1 MSRPYKAHNRTEKA
15 TPKKRQE
22 ARKKGQVSRS
32 QYVIGAVVMLASV
45 LALSAFGPAVYAR
58 MAEATVAILEAV
70 EHPAVVSREGIG
82 SLFMAVGGHV
92 FAATAPVVVICALAG
107 LTASVLQVGFK
118 PSAQA
123 LKPDFKKL
131 NPASGLKNLFSPNSA
146 VEAVKSTLKIAAVGA
161 IVAIALF
168 PKLDEMAG
176 LVGMPAA
183 AFLPHLASLVLQI
196 AQRAALAYL
205 AIAAADFFWQ
215 RHRFEKGLRMDKEE
229 VKQEHKQ
236 QELPNEIRLAQRRR
250 AMELARARMMDAVPT
265 ADVVVTNP
273 THFSVALKYDSGHP
287 APVVVAKGTDH
298 LALRIRRA
306 AAEHGVTV
314 VPDPPLARA
323 LYATVDVGRMIP
335 EEMFAAVAQLLAY
348 VYKVAGARRAAA

>member
-1 MSRPYKAHNRTEKA
+1 MASHDKTERA
-15 TPKKRQE
+15 TPKKRRE
-22 ARKKGQVSRS
+22 ARQKGQVARS
-32 QYVIGAVVMLASV
+32 QDVNGAAVLLASV
-45 LALSAFGPAVYAR
+45 LALSAFGPGMFRR
-58 MAEATVAILEAV
+58 MEEATVAILALIRD
-70 EHPAVVSREGIG
+70 PGIVDRTG
-82 SLFMAVGGHV
+82 VGELFMTAGGNAIAGAAPIVLACAV
-92 FAATAPVVVICALAG
+92 AG
-107 LTASVLQVGFK
+107 ILASVFQVGFK
-118 PSAQA
+118 PATKA
-123 LKPDFKKL
+123 LKPQWGKL
-131 NPASGLKNLFSPNSA
+131 NPMSGFKQLLSPNSA
-146 VEAVKSTLKIAAVGA
+146 IEAIKSSLKVLAVGG

-176 LVGMPAA
+176 LVGMPAS
-183 AFLPHLASLVLQI
+183 AFLPHLASLVVQI

-205 AIAAADFFWQ
+205 VIAAADFFWQ
-215 RHRFEKGLRMDKEE
+215 KHRHEKSLRMDKEE

-236 QELPNEIRLAQRRR
+236 QELPSEIKGAQRRR
-250 AMELARARMMDAVPT
+250 ALELARARMMDAVPT

-273 THFSVALKYDSGHP
+273 THFSVALRYDSDNP

-306 AAEHGVTV
+306 AAEHGVAV

-323 LYATVDVGRMIP
+323 LYATVEVGRMIP